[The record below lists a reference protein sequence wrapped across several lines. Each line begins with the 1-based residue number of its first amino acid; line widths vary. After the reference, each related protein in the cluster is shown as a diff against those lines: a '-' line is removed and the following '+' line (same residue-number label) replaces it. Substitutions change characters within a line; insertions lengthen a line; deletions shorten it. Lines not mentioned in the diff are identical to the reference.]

1 MNGLRYKSSAT
12 SIDELPD
19 RIAHRRKIAER
30 IALDAPEYAANDP
43 TRNVDR
49 KDTGYRALGP
59 NMFPGSG
66 RGPKAT

>member
-1 MNGLRYKSSAT
+1 
-12 SIDELPD
+12 LPD

-30 IALDAPEYAANDP
+30 IALDTPEYAADDP

-49 KDTGYRALGP
+49 KDIGYRAFEP
-59 NMFPGSG
+59 NIFSGSG